1 MQVQGDHL
9 VGEAASMVKLTVNGK
24 EVEVP
29 GGTTILHAAAAAGFS
44 IPTFCYNPRMDPA
57 GSCRICAVELEDTK
71 RTVMGCIT
79 QVSEGMKVLTESSKV
94 HEARKTN
101 LELLLLHH
109 PLDCPVCDCGGEC
122 PLQNMSFSY
131 GGSDSR
137 FESHRNDEPE
147 DMKSEVLVFNSNR
160 CILCGKCV
168 RICDEIQDVH
178 AIGFINRGFDTV
190 IGPPLGKK
198 LDCEFCGDCM
208 EVCPTGAITDRFVRY
223 QFRPWQME
231 RTETTCTSCSSGC
244 RMVVDTENEAIVRI
258 SSKEGLGPNEG
269 SICVVGR
276 FGYSAVQS
284 KSRLEIPHVKKAQ
297 RLVPTSWEE
306 ILPEISS
313 RLSKIASTG
322 PGRVAGLISS
332 QLPLED
338 AFVFQR
344 FMRQTLQSN
353 FLDSEAR
360 QGLMNMAIP
369 LVSATGS
376 LRPLVDHEDILKAD
390 LIVVLGADPAVESN
404 ITGLAIKKAVR
415 KNKAALYLVHG
426 RDVSLSTRARE
437 VIRLAPGY
445 EAVFLR
451 TLREILSSSA
461 EDLSTEVKS
470 RLERWG
476 ANPEAVLRL
485 AKDMKSAKKTIFVTG
500 RRFHRSN
507 TGFEASSELI
517 RLLAERNLL
526 ASDGSGLFVLPES
539 GNDLGVLMMGGT
551 SEWLPGLLDTKNSEQ
566 RSVWE
571 NHWNCKLPA
580 GGGGLR
586 EIISGIESGEIR
598 ALISLGVDP
607 LVFLPDTAHLKKI
620 LSKLEL
626 IVVAD
631 MFQGPLADMAHYL
644 LPSASPFERSGHVV
658 SAEGFVQPLAAAMA
672 PWGNA
677 LTEGELVLRLATHMN
692 QPLPFDNLAAV
703 SSEIFR
709 IFPDLRPSTRNAPY
723 FQGKTG
729 EILLATPRQ
738 QPPHKAE
745 RESVLSRVP
754 AFLKQESLPLDEP
767 KMGDPS
773 KRGEDTFV
781 LTLSKSINHAGTQT
795 ILDSNLMTIEGEGL
809 LRVPRQWA
817 RKKKLKKGACV
828 SVSTPHGRISL
839 PIDPVAGMADGEVH
853 FPFHFADARFMALF
867 PGSFSFNA
875 HSGAQSG
882 QTIDVTVAPIV

>member
-1 MQVQGDHL
+1 
-9 VGEAASMVKLTVNGK
+9 MVKLTVNGK

-29 GGTTILHAAAAAGFS
+29 TGTTILHAASAAGIS

-79 QVSEGMKVLTESSKV
+79 QVSEGMKVQTESSKV

-131 GGSDSR
+131 GGADSR

-198 LDCEFCGDCM
+198 LDCEFCGDCL

-244 RMVVDTENEAIVRI
+244 RMVVDTESEAIVRI
-258 SSKEGLGPNEG
+258 SSREGLGPNEG

-276 FGYSAVQS
+276 FGYSGVQS
-284 KSRLEIPHVKKAQ
+284 ESRLESPHVKKAQ
-297 RLVPTSWEE
+297 RLVPSSWAEVVPE
-306 ILPEISS
+306 IAAKLTAISS
-313 RLSKIASTG
+313 RG
-322 PGRVAGLISS
+322 EGRVAGLISS
-332 QLPLED
+332 RLPLED
-338 AFVFQR
+338 AFLFQR

-353 FLDSEAR
+353 FVDTEAR
-360 QGLMNMAIP
+360 QGLMNMALP
-369 LVSATGS
+369 LASATGS
-376 LRPLVDHEDILKAD
+376 LRPLVDHEDIIAAD
-390 LIVVLGADPAVESN
+390 LIVVLGADPAAESN

-415 KNKAALYLVHG
+415 KNKAALYLLHG
-426 RDVSLSTRARE
+426 RDISISSRARE
-437 VIRLAPGY
+437 VIRLAPGF
-445 EAVFLR
+445 EAVFLQ
-451 TLREILSSSA
+451 TLREILSTTS
-461 EDLSTEVKS
+461 EVLSQEVKA
-470 RLERWG
+470 RLESWG
-476 ANPEAVLRL
+476 ASSDAVLRL
-485 AKDMKSAKKTIFVTG
+485 VMDMRSAKRTVFITG

-507 TGFEASSELI
+507 AGFEASTELI

-526 ASDGSGLFVLPES
+526 ASPGSGLFVLPES
-539 GNDLGVLMMGGT
+539 GNDLGVLMMGAA
-551 SEWLPGLLDTKNSEQ
+551 SEWLPGLLEAKNAEQ

-571 NHWNCKLPA
+571 NHWNCKLPS

-586 EIISGIESGEIR
+586 EILSGIEAGEIR
-598 ALISLGVDP
+598 ALISFGMDP
-607 LVFLPDTAHLKKI
+607 LSFLPDTANLRKT
-620 LSKLEL
+620 LSRLEL

-631 MFQGPLADMAHYL
+631 MFQGPLADMAHYV

-658 SAEGFVQPLAAAMA
+658 SAEGFVQPLAPAMA

-677 LTEGELVLRLATHMN
+677 LSEGEIILRLATQMSRS
-692 QPLPFDNLAAV
+692 LPFDGLDAV

-709 IFPDLRPSTRNAPY
+709 VFPDLRPSTRNAPY
-723 FQGKTG
+723 FQGDTG
-729 EILLATPRQ
+729 EILLSIPRQ

-745 RESVLSRVP
+745 RESVTSRLP
-754 AFLKQESLPLDEP
+754 AFLKQTPLHLSNP
-767 KMGDPS
+767 VPGDLS
-773 KRGEDTFV
+773 KKAEDTFV
-781 LTLSKSINHAGTQT
+781 LTLSKSINHSGIQT
-795 ILDSNLMTIEGEGL
+795 TLDSNLMTIEGEGL

-828 SVSTPHGRISL
+828 SVTTAHGRISL
-839 PIDPVAGMADGEVH
+839 PIDPVSGLADGEVH
-853 FPFHFADARFMALF
+853 FPYHFADARFMALF
-867 PGSFSFNA
+867 PGSLSFNA

-882 QTIDVTVAPIV
+882 QMVEVTVTPIV

>member
-1 MQVQGDHL
+1 
-9 VGEAASMVKLTVNGK
+9 MVKLTVNGK

-29 GGTTILHAAAAAGFS
+29 AGTTILHAASAAGFS

-57 GSCRICAVELEDTK
+57 GSCRICAVELEDSK

-79 QVSEGMKVLTESSKV
+79 QVTEGMKVLTESSKV

-131 GGSDSR
+131 GGTDSR

-178 AIGFINRGFDTV
+178 AIGFINRGFDTI

-198 LDCEFCGDCM
+198 LDCEFCGDCL

-231 RTETTCTSCSSGC
+231 KTETTCTSCSSGC
-244 RMVVDTENEAIVRI
+244 RMVVDTENESIVRI
-258 SSKEGLGPNEG
+258 SSREGLGPNEG

-276 FGYSAVQS
+276 FGFSGVQS
-284 KSRLEIPHVKKAQ
+284 KSRLEAPHFKKAQ
-297 RLVPTSWEE
+297 RLVPSTWEE
-306 ILPEISS
+306 VLPEVSA
-313 RLSKIASTG
+313 RLSAIVSRG
-322 PGRVAGLISS
+322 EGRVAGLASS
-332 QLPLED
+332 RLPLED
-338 AFVFQR
+338 AFLFQR
-344 FMRQTLQSN
+344 FMRQTLRTN
-353 FLDSEAR
+353 FLDTEAR
-360 QGLMNMAIP
+360 QGLVNIALP

-376 LRPLVDHEDILKAD
+376 LRPLVDHEDIVKAD
-390 LIVVLGADPAVESN
+390 LIVVLGADPTVESN

-415 KNKAALYLVHG
+415 KNRAALYLVHG
-426 RDVSLSTRARE
+426 RDISISTRARE

-445 EAVFLR
+445 EAIFLR
-451 TLREILSSSA
+451 TLREILSSRTG
-461 EDLSTEVKS
+461 DLSSEIRIRLEGWGVNPDAFLRLVSDVKS
-470 RLERWG
+470 SKR
-476 ANPEAVLRL
+476 
-485 AKDMKSAKKTIFVTG
+485 TIFVTG
-500 RRFHRSN
+500 RRFHRSDAAY
-507 TGFEASSELI
+507 EASHELI
-517 RLLAERNLL
+517 RLMGDRGLF
-526 ASDGSGLFVLPES
+526 ASEGSGLFVLPES
-539 GNDLGVLMMGGT
+539 GNDLGVLMMGA
-551 SEWLPGLLDTKNSEQ
+551 SYEWLPGLLETKNSEQ

-571 NHWNCKLPA
+571 NHWNTKLPS

-586 EIISGIESGEIR
+586 EILAGIESGEIR
-598 ALISLGVDP
+598 ALISFGVDP
-607 LVFLPDTAHLKKI
+607 LRFLPDSAGVRKI

-626 IVVAD
+626 IVVTD
-631 MFQGPLADMAHYL
+631 LFQGPLADMAHYV
-644 LPSASPFERSGHVV
+644 LPTASAFERTGHVV
-658 SAEGFVQPLAAAMA
+658 SAEGFVQPLAPAMA

-677 LTEGELVLRLATHMN
+677 MAEGNIILRLAAQMGR
-692 QPLPFDNLAAV
+692 PLPFDSLEAV
-703 SSEIFR
+703 SAEIFR

-729 EILLATPRQ
+729 EILLSIPRS

-745 RESVLSRVP
+745 RESVNSRM
-754 AFLKQESLPLDEP
+754 ADFLKQPPHSIAAPTV
-767 KMGDPS
+767 GD
-773 KRGEDTFV
+773 KVTKEENTFV
-781 LTLSKSINHAGTQT
+781 MTLSKSINHAGTQT
-795 ILDSNLMTIEGEGL
+795 LLDANLMTIEGEGL

-817 RKKKLKKGACV
+817 RKMKLKKGACV

-839 PIDPVAGMADGEVH
+839 PIDPVSGMSDGEVH
-853 FPFHFADARFMALF
+853 FPFHFADARFMELF
-867 PGSFSFNA
+867 PGNVSFNA

-882 QTIDVTVAPIV
+882 QTIDVKVEPIA

>member
-1 MQVQGDHL
+1 
-9 VGEAASMVKLTVNGK
+9 MVKLTVNGK

-29 GGTTILHAAAAAGFS
+29 AGTTILHAASAAGFS

-57 GSCRICAVELEDTK
+57 GSCRICAVELEDSK

-79 QVSEGMKVLTESSKV
+79 QVTEGMKVLTESSKV

-122 PLQNMSFSY
+122 PLQNMSFAY

-178 AIGFINRGFDTV
+178 AIGFINRGFDTI

-198 LDCEFCGDCM
+198 LDCEFCGDCL

-231 RTETTCTSCSSGC
+231 KTETTCTSCSSGC
-244 RMVVDTENEAIVRI
+244 RMVVDTENESIVRI
-258 SSKEGLGPNEG
+258 SSREGLGPNEG

-276 FGYSAVQS
+276 FGFNGVQS
-284 KSRLEIPHVKKAQ
+284 KSRLETPYVKKAQ
-297 RLVPTSWEE
+297 RLVPSTWDDV
-306 ILPEISS
+306 LPELSTKLSAIVS
-313 RLSKIASTG
+313 RG
-322 PGRVAGLISS
+322 EGRVAGLASS
-332 QLPLED
+332 RLPLED
-338 AFVFQR
+338 AFLFQR
-344 FMRQTLQSN
+344 FMRQALKSN
-353 FLDSEAR
+353 FLDTEAR
-360 QGLMNMAIP
+360 QGLMNMALP

-376 LRPLVDHEDILKAD
+376 LRPLVDHEDIVKAD

-415 KNKAALYLVHG
+415 KNRAGLYLVHG
-426 RDVSLSTRARE
+426 RDVSISSRARE

-451 TLREILSSSA
+451 SLRETLSSGTG
-461 EDLSTEVKS
+461 DLSPEVRVRLDKWGVNPDAFLRLVSDVKS
-470 RLERWG
+470 SKR
-476 ANPEAVLRL
+476 
-485 AKDMKSAKKTIFVTG
+485 TIFVTG
-500 RRFHRSN
+500 RRFHRSDAA
-507 TGFEASSELI
+507 FEASHELI
-517 RLLAERNLL
+517 RLMGERGLF
-526 ASDGSGLFVLPES
+526 ASEGSGLFVLPES
-539 GNDLGVLMMGGT
+539 GNDLGVLMMGA
-551 SEWLPGLLDTKNSEQ
+551 SFEWLPGLLDAKNSEQ

-571 NHWNCKLPA
+571 SHWNTKLPS

-586 EIISGIESGEIR
+586 EILGGIESGEIR
-598 ALISLGVDP
+598 ALISFGVDP
-607 LVFLPDTAHLKKI
+607 LRFLPDSAGVRKI

-631 MFQGPLADMAHYL
+631 LFQGPLADMAHYV
-644 LPSASPFERSGHVV
+644 LPAASSFERSGHVV
-658 SAEGFVQPLAAAMA
+658 SAEGFVQPVAPAMA

-677 LTEGELVLRLATHMN
+677 LAEGNMILRLAAQMGR
-692 QPLPFDNLAAV
+692 PFPFDSLEAV
-703 SSEIFR
+703 SAEIFR

-729 EILLATPRQ
+729 EILLSIPRS

-745 RESVLSRVP
+745 RESVNSRM
-754 AFLKQESLPLDEP
+754 ADFLKQPPHSISAPTA
-767 KMGDPS
+767 GD
-773 KRGEDTFV
+773 KVAKEENTFV
-781 LTLSKSINHAGTQT
+781 MTLSKSINHAGTQT
-795 ILDSNLMTIEGEGL
+795 LLDSNLMTIEGEGL

-817 RKKKLKKGACV
+817 RKMKLKKGACV

-839 PIDPVAGMADGEVH
+839 PIEPVSGMADGEVH
-853 FPFHFADARFMALF
+853 FPFHFADARFMELF
-867 PGSFSFNA
+867 PGNVSFNA

-882 QTIDVTVAPIV
+882 QTIDVKVEPIA